1 MNISKSSMH
10 AAVLTTA
17 ILAATAANAQTVTI
31 AFEGAYEPWNI
42 TTPDGALD
50 GFEPELAKVLC
61 ERAKLDCK
69 FVAQDW
75 DGMFTGLQAGKFDVV
90 MDGVNIT
97 AERKKQIAFSIPYV
111 NTPAAFVVN
120 TTGEV
125 NDLPAKGTKLKLE
138 ADDTGPQAAEVLAQL
153 REALKGKTIGVQIS
167 TVYSGFVSRNFGDVA
182 TIREYK
188 TPPEHDLDLA
198 AGRIDVSFDDA
209 TYFTSALSK
218 PDNAD
223 LAFTGPEIGG
233 AIWGGGQA
241 LCFRLADEALKTKF
255 DEAIKGALADG
266 TVKHLSEK
274 WFKRDVT
281 P

>member
-1 MNISKSSMH
+1 MH

>member
-1 MNISKSSMH
+1 MTVATI
-10 AAVLTTA
+10 AA
-17 ILAATAANAQTVTI
+17 AAARAETVTI

-42 TTPDGALD
+42 TTPEGALD

-97 AERKKQIAFSIPYV
+97 AERKKQIAFSVPYV
-111 NTPAAFVVN
+111 NTPAAFVVSSLGAV
-120 TTGEV
+120 T
-125 NDLPAKGTKLKLE
+125 DLPGKDIKLKLDE
-138 ADDTGPQAAEVLAQL
+138 HDKGPQSDEVLGKL
-153 REALKGKTIGVQIS
+153 REALQGKTIGVQIS
-167 TVYSGFVSRNFGDVA
+167 TVYSEFINRNFSDVA
-182 TIREYK
+182 TVREYK

-223 LAFTGPEIGG
+223 LKFAGPEIGG

-241 LCFRLADEALKTKF
+241 LCFRLADTELKAKF
-255 DEAIKGALADG
+255 DEVIKGALADG
-266 TVKHLSEK
+266 TVKRLSEK